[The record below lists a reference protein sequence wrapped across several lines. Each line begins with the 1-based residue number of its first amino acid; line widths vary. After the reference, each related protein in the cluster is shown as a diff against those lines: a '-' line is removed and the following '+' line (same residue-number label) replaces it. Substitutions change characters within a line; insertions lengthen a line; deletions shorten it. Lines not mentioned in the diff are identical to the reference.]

1 MLGLWLAGLFL
12 PGYQN
17 NVFAQIGLVMLIGM
31 AAKNAILIVEFAK
44 LKSEEGLSA
53 LDAALAAAR
62 ERFRPIL
69 MTAFSFVLGVMPL
82 LVASGAGAEAR
93 KVMGMTV
100 FSGMLAATVI
110 GVLIIP
116 ALYVL
121 ISGRGG
127 AGPDTTTTPPGDEV
141 KDRQL

>member
-1 MLGLWLAGLFL
+1 
-12 PGYQN
+12 
-17 NVFAQIGLVMLIGM
+17 MLIGM

-44 LKSEEGLSA
+44 LKSDQGFSA
-53 LDAALAAAR
+53 LDAALSAAR
-62 ERFRPIL
+62 DRFRPIL
-69 MTAFSFVLGVMPL
+69 MTAFSFILGVLPL

-100 FSGMLAATVI
+100 FSGMLAATVM

-121 ISGRGG
+121 VERLSGRDKPSAKAMSEPSMEQG
-127 AGPDTTTTPPGDEV
+127 E
-141 KDRQL
+141 

>member
-1 MLGLWLAGLFL
+1 M
-12 PGYQN
+12 
-17 NVFAQIGLVMLIGM
+17 
-31 AAKNAILIVEFAK
+31 
-44 LKSEEGLSA
+44 SA

-82 LVASGAGAEAR
+82 LIASGAGAEAR

-121 ISGRGG
+121 IERLSGRGG
-127 AGPDTTTTPPGDEV
+127 EKIPPVAVGNDVEDTAA
-141 KDRQL
+141 

>member
-1 MLGLWLAGLFL
+1 M
-12 PGYQN
+12 
-17 NVFAQIGLVMLIGM
+17 
-31 AAKNAILIVEFAK
+31 
-44 LKSEEGLSA
+44 SA

-62 ERFRPIL
+62 DRFRPIL

-100 FSGMLAATVI
+100 FSGMLVATVI

-121 ISGRGG
+121 VSGRGG
-127 AGPDTTTTPPGDEV
+127 GRPDAGGSVDEKIQENTGKNV
-141 KDRQL
+141 GEGQQP

>member
-1 MLGLWLAGLFL
+1 
-12 PGYQN
+12 
-17 NVFAQIGLVMLIGM
+17 
-31 AAKNAILIVEFAK
+31 
-44 LKSEEGLSA
+44 
-53 LDAALAAAR
+53 
-62 ERFRPIL
+62 
-69 MTAFSFVLGVMPL
+69 MTAFSFVLGVTPL

-127 AGPDTTTTPPGDEV
+127 AKANAATTSLGDES

>member
-1 MLGLWLAGLFL
+1 
-12 PGYQN
+12 
-17 NVFAQIGLVMLIGM
+17 
-31 AAKNAILIVEFAK
+31 
-44 LKSEEGLSA
+44 
-53 LDAALAAAR
+53 
-62 ERFRPIL
+62 
-69 MTAFSFVLGVMPL
+69 
-82 LVASGAGAEAR
+82 
-93 KVMGMTV
+93 MGMTV